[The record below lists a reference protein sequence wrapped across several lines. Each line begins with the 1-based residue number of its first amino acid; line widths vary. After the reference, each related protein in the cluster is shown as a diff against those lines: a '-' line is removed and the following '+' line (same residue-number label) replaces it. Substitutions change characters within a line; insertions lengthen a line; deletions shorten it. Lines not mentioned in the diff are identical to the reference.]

1 MTGARFGKPS
11 DRSSRRQVVAYLPVK
26 DADNVRSRAA
36 AAGQTLQE
44 VIAKAINGKLAAMG
58 VPPVLNEIKLAH
70 FVRKS
75 SAAATRIK
83 EGHRPARMGSK
94 IVAGWFDRTEVRQ
107 LQALTA
113 EFGLSSQ
120 ILIEGGLDIMGYRVE
135 PVSADLQADNRAGEE
150 EFDLGDVAISSR
162 LLKLLSEAT

>member
-1 MTGARFGKPS
+1 MCEAVRLPPGKPF
-11 DRSSRRQVVAYLPVK
+11 RKSSPRPSTA
-26 DADNVRSRAA
+26 SS
-36 AAGQTLQE
+36 
-44 VIAKAINGKLAAMG
+44 
-58 VPPVLNEIKLAH
+58 PPWAVLNEIKLAH